1 MKLVGCEVLAA
12 LKIRQTKPAQPSLNY
27 RTTGDG
33 QATMGFHREEPK
45 PHICTTV
52 WNLGLSFGVAQT

>member
-12 LKIRQTKPAQPSLNY
+12 LKIRQTKSAQSSLNY
-27 RTTGDG
+27 RITGDG
-33 QATMGFHREEPK
+33 QATTGFRREEPK

-52 WNLGLSFGVAQT
+52 WNLGVSFGIAQT